1 MPVMEAPGLTYGC
14 GTADAS
20 RMLRKLAAPSPGKD
34 AASAAPKRVRL
45 ISTASNSR
53 ELSRLLAAKMSCNR
67 RHADVMNVGWP
78 VSATDA
84 IFAAAWDGNRW
95 RNPCLLRESIRRHSR
110 LDCLLP
116 FWALERSSPR
126 PSMPG

>member
-45 ISTASNSR
+45 ISRASNSR

-84 IFAAAWDGNRW
+84 IFAGLGNRW
-95 RNPCLLRESIRRHSR
+95 RTPCRLRGSTQQQSRSDWLLLS
-110 LDCLLP
+110 
-116 FWALERSSPR
+116 
-126 PSMPG
+126 